1 MLIPHVETRDR
12 PLHLDVVAC
21 RSTFN
26 CLKIYH
32 KSPHNIR
39 SRT

>member
-1 MLIPHVETRDR
+1 MLIPHVRDR
-12 PLHLDVVAC
+12 PLHLAAVAYLF
-21 RSTFN
+21 TFK